1 MAKTTSVVAS
11 YSGLYEEG
19 DVEHINCPH
28 PPSHYRGG
36 ANQRPK
42 EVAHVVAYIGTG
54 ESGRMGGPKVM
65 NLIIELQISC

>member
-1 MAKTTSVVAS
+1 MARSTSSSAITAS
-11 YSGLYEEG
+11 EL
-19 DVEHINCPH
+19 
-28 PPSHYRGG
+28 RAG
-36 ANQRPK
+36 ANFFELRKRPK